1 MALIPNVVAVTGAFT
16 MGFTSLATVIL
27 TNAGIWSIQRRTRQK
42 SQIQRSYTRVPTAG
56 NS

>member
-1 MALIPNVVAVTGAFT
+1 VTGAFT
-16 MGFTSLATVIL
+16 MGFTSLASVIL
-27 TNAGIWSIQRRTRQK
+27 TNAGIWSIQRRTRHK